1 MQQRK
6 FCGNLTQAKKREETR
21 KEGMRET
28 ENKGRK
34 HKGIQEYQYHCNYEV
49 KSLTR
54 IYGKVP
60 TKLTNLWE
68 GHYIPD
74 PYKK

>member
-6 FCGNLTQAKKREETR
+6 FCGNLTQTKKREETR

-34 HKGIQEYQYHCNYEV
+34 HKGI
-49 KSLTR
+49 
-54 IYGKVP
+54 
-60 TKLTNLWE
+60 
-68 GHYIPD
+68 
-74 PYKK
+74 